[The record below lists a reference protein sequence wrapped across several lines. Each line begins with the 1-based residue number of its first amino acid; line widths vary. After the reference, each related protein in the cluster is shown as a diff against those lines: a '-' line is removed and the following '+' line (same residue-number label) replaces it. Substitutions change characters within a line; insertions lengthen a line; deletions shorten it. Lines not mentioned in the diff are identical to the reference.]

1 MWKDRAPQ
9 LKGKKEIEN
18 VTASR
23 HVKDSALEEKKKSV
37 SVLVIG
43 YT

>member
-23 HVKDSALEEKKKSV
+23 HVKDSAFEEKKN
-37 SVLVIG
+37 LCQ
-43 YT
+43 Y